1 MQRSDT
7 KEERG
12 YSGITDGDALRLR
25 EKYGRNVISERKRQ
39 SFFKIFIK
47 NLGDPVIRI
56 LIGALIIN
64 VVFMLRGKDWH
75 EGAGI
80 AISILLATA
89 ISSFSEYR
97 REGAFERLRISDGG
111 TYTVMRD
118 GRPAELSAEDIVP
131 GDLIRILAGDR
142 IPADCILVKGA
153 IATNQAPLTGESEEI
168 PKEADKKKAIE
179 AVNAVRGLIA
189 DGNDGRLATLV
200 GACSPSDEYSAF
212 SGCFVTDGAADA
224 IVISTGDKT
233 RLGRISDSLSD
244 DEKSPLRERL
254 DVLARQL
261 SIIGYIASAVIALAY
276 LFNVFVIDA
285 GFRGE
290 FILARLSDVRFL
302 LSQLISAFTLALTVI
317 VVAVPE
323 GLPMMIAV
331 VLSKNS
337 KKMARD
343 NVLVRHAQGIEAAGC
358 MNILFT
364 DKTGTL
370 TCGEPRVCSVIT
382 PLSDSV
388 SLRELIKSEPAVAH
402 ALILSAYYNSDAELS
417 AGGEIISKNPAERA
431 ILEYV
436 RGAARKPQA
445 DRGEYERFSS
455 RTKLSRATVTEGKNR
470 YHLIKGA
477 PDVLLS
483 RADSFLLPNGKHA
496 PLNAS
501 EYSKALH
508 RHSLNGE
515 RQILIGL
522 EEGGR
527 ICVACTLSMKDPLRR
542 EALSAVSDLKGAG
555 IHVCLITGDGKQ
567 TAERIASD
575 CRILTHSSPLSIS
588 GVELDGMSD
597 GELSEVLLDI
607 AVIYRAMPEHKRRLV
622 RIAKQKNLTVGMTG
636 DGLND
641 APALNAADC
650 GFALG
655 CGTEVSKNASDIII
669 LDNNL
674 SSVVNAVMHGRN
686 IFKSI
691 RKFITLQLIMNFTAM
706 FVSMAG
712 PFIGIDSPVTVVQ
725 MLWINI
731 VMDTLGGLAFA
742 GEHAERRLLREKPKL
757 RDEPVIDRNTRIKVA
772 SLSIFSALASLFFLK
787 SDVIISLFDT
797 TEGSLYHLT
806 AFFAFFIFT
815 AALNCFN
822 ARSDRLNLFAGLTRN
837 PTFIAIIATVSAIQT
852 AFIYLGS
859 SVMRTVPLAPSH
871 LALTVLLSLPVILFE
886 FVRKLWERL
895 SPAKK

>member
-1 MQRSDT
+1 M
-7 KEERG
+7 
-12 YSGITDGDALRLR
+12 LR
-25 EKYGRNVISERKRQ
+25 ERTKAEGVRFGIKQGEADRLQQKFGKNLITEKKRQ
-39 SFFKIFIK
+39 SFFRIFIK
-47 NLGDPVIRI
+47 NLGDPVIKI
-56 LIGALIIN
+56 LLGALIIN
-64 VVFMLRGKDWH
+64 VAFMLRGKDWH

-80 AISILLATA
+80 AISIVLATL
-89 ISSFSEYR
+89 ISSLSEYKR
-97 REGAFERLRISDGG
+97 DSAFERLRVSDGS
-111 TYTVMRD
+111 TYTVIRD
-118 GRPAELSAEDIVP
+118 GESEEIPKEEIAP
-131 GDLIRILAGDR
+131 CDLIRISAGDR
-142 IPADCILVKGA
+142 IPADCILVSGT
-153 IATNQAPLTGESEEI
+153 ISTNQAPLTGESEEI
-168 PKEADKKKAIE
+168 PKEPDIRKVNE
-179 AVNAVRGLIA
+179 AANAVRELIVNDNASLLEALA
-189 DGNDGRLATLV
+189 DT
-200 GACSPSDEYSAF
+200 CSPSDPCSAF
-212 SGCFVTDGAADA
+212 SGCFVTDGAAEA
-224 IVISTGDKT
+224 VVVATGDKT

-261 SIIGYIASAVIALAY
+261 SVIGYIASAVIALAY
-276 LFNVFVIDA
+276 LFNAFVIDS
-285 GFRGE
+285 GFRAD
-290 FILARLSDVRFL
+290 IIITKLSDIRFVF
-302 LSQLISAFTLALTVI
+302 SQLISAFTLALTVI

-331 VLSKNS
+331 VLSRNS
-337 KKMARD
+337 KKMAKD

-370 TCGEPRVCSVIT
+370 TRGEPRVCSVIT
-382 PLSDSV
+382 PLSDYK
-388 SLRELIKSEPAVAH
+388 SLRELSKAEPGAGH
-402 ALILSAYYNSDAELS
+402 ILLLSAYYNSDAELS
-417 AGGEIISKNPAERA
+417 SHGEIISKNPAERA

-436 RGAARKPQA
+436 KGTSKKPNA
-445 DRGEYERFSS
+445 SRSAYERFSS
-455 RTKLSRATVTEGKNR
+455 KTKYSRASVTENGR
-470 YHLIKGA
+470 SYSLIKGA
-477 PDVLLS
+477 PDILLS
-483 RADSFLLPNGKHA
+483 RADSFITPSGERA
-496 PLNAS
+496 PLNVN
-501 EYSKALH
+501 EYSRRL
-508 RHSLNGE
+508 RRLSESGE
-515 RQILIGL
+515 RQLLVGL
-522 EEGGR
+522 EEYGR
-527 ICVACTLSMKDPLRR
+527 VCVVCTLSMKDPLRR
-542 EALSAVSDLKGAG
+542 EAQAAVADLKGAG

-567 TAERIASD
+567 TAEKIAAD
-575 CRILTHSSPLSIS
+575 CKILSRSSPISLS
-588 GVELDGMSD
+588 GVELDTMSD
-597 GELSEVLLDI
+597 DALSDKI
-607 AVIYRAMPEHKRRLV
+607 CNIGVIYRAMPEHKRRLV

-742 GEHAERRLLREKPKL
+742 GEAAERRLLRERPKL
-757 RDEPVIDRNTRIKVA
+757 RDEPVIDRDTRWKVA
-772 SLSIFSALASLFFLK
+772 AISIFSAAASLFFLK
-787 SDVIISLFDT
+787 SDYITDLFDT

-822 ARSDRLNLFAGLTRN
+822 ARSDRLNLFASLSKN
-837 PTFIAIIATVSAIQT
+837 PTFIAIIALVSILQT

-859 SVMRTVPLAPSH
+859 SVMRTVPLELPH
-871 LALTVLLSLPVILFE
+871 LLLTVLLALPVIAFE
-886 FVRKLWERL
+886 FIRKLWQRL
-895 SPAKK
+895 SPRKK

>member
-1 MQRSDT
+1 MQGEKIREDKRFWGLSSENAT
-7 KEERG
+7 QLRQKFGKNAITQKKRRG
-12 YSGITDGDALRLR
+12 FWR
-25 EKYGRNVISERKRQ
+25 
-39 SFFKIFIK
+39 IFVK

-56 LIGALIIN
+56 LLAALIIN
-64 VVFMLRGKDWH
+64 IVFMLRGKDWH

-80 AISILLATA
+80 AVSVILATV
-89 ISSFSEYR
+89 ISSFSEYKR
-97 REGAFERLRISDGG
+97 DSAFERLRVSDGSA
-111 TYTVMRD
+111 YTVIRN
-118 GRPAELSAEDIVP
+118 GISEQLPADEIVT
-131 GDLIRILAGDR
+131 GDLIRISAGDR
-142 IPADCILVKGA
+142 IPADCILIRGQ
-153 IATNQAPLTGESEEI
+153 IATNQAPLTGESDEI
-168 PKEADKKKAIE
+168 SKEADKKKTNEVINAINML
-179 AVNAVRGLIA
+179 VNGGDESGISAI
-189 DGNDGRLATLV
+189 V
-200 GACSPSDEYSAF
+200 GASSPSDSYSAF

-224 IVISTGDKT
+224 VAVATGDETK
-233 RLGRISDSLSD
+233 LGKISISLAD

-254 DVLARQL
+254 DVLAKQL
-261 SIIGYIASAVIALAY
+261 SVIGYIASAIIALAY
-276 LFNVFVIDA
+276 LFNIFVIDS
-285 GFRGE
+285 GFRPE
-290 FILARLSDVRFL
+290 LILAKLSDIRFVF
-302 LSQLISAFTLALTVI
+302 SQLVSAFTLALTVI

-370 TCGEPRVCSVIT
+370 TCGEPRVCSAIT
-382 PLSDSV
+382 VLGEYKDLHKLSA
-388 SLRELIKSEPAVAH
+388 SEPAACH
-402 ALILSAYYNSDAELS
+402 ALLLSAHYNSDAELS
-417 AGGEIISKNPAERA
+417 SYNKIISKNPAERA

-436 RGAARKPQA
+436 AASRKPTA
-445 DRGEYERFSS
+445 ERTAYERFSS
-455 RTKLSRATVTEGKNR
+455 KTKLSRATVTEGNKQYR
-470 YHLIKGA
+470 LIKGA
-477 PDVLLS
+477 PDILLS
-483 RADSFLLPNGKHA
+483 RADSFLLPNGERA
-496 PLNAS
+496 PLNVSQYQKKLQKLS
-501 EYSKALH
+501 EG
-508 RHSLNGE
+508 GE
-515 RQILIGL
+515 RQILVGL
-522 EEGGR
+522 EDGNR
-527 ICVACTLSMKDPLRR
+527 ICVVCTLSMKDPLRK
-542 EALSAVSDLKGAG
+542 EAKYAVSDLKGAG

-567 TAERIASD
+567 TAERIATD
-575 CRILTHSSPLSIS
+575 CRILTHSTPLSFS
-588 GVELDGMSD
+588 GIELDAMSD
-597 GELSEVLLDI
+597 DALSEKLEKI
-607 AVIYRAMPEHKRRLV
+607 SVIYRAMPEHKRRLV

-757 RDEPVIDRNTRIKVA
+757 RDEPVIDRDTRTKVA
-772 SLSIFSALASLFFLK
+772 SLSIFSAFASLFFLK
-787 SDVIISLFDT
+787 SNFIISLFDT

-822 ARSDRLNLFAGLTRN
+822 ARSDRLNLFASLSKN

-871 LALTVLLSLPVILFE
+871 LALTVLLSLPVIAFD
-886 FVRKLWERL
+886 FIRKLWQRL
-895 SPAKK
+895 SPKK

>member
-1 MQRSDT
+1 MQQLKA
-7 KEERG
+7 KEEKG
-12 YSGITDGDALRLR
+12 YLGIGKTDALHLR
-25 EKYGRNVISERKRQ
+25 EKYGKNVITEKKRQ
-39 SFFKIFIK
+39 SFFRIFLK

-56 LIGALIIN
+56 LLGALMIN
-64 VVFMLRGKDWH
+64 VAFMLRGKDWH

-80 AISILLATA
+80 AVSVVLATF
-89 ISSFSEYR
+89 ISALSEYK
-97 REGAFERLRISDGG
+97 RESAFESLRVSDGS

-118 GRPAELSAEDIVP
+118 GRLAELLAEDIVP
-131 GDLIRILAGDR
+131 GDLIRIEAGDR
-142 IPADCILVKGA
+142 IPADCILIKGA
-153 IATNQAPLTGESEEI
+153 VATNQAPLTGESEEI
-168 PKEADKKKAIE
+168 PKEPDKKKINE
-179 AVNAVRGLIA
+179 AVNAVQKLISE
-189 DGNDGRLATLV
+189 GNDNPLVALAD
-200 GACSPSDEYSAF
+200 ACSPSDTYSTF
-212 SGCFVTDGAADA
+212 SGCFVTDGSADA
-224 IVISTGDKT
+224 IVVATGNNT
-233 RLGRISDSLSD
+233 RLGRISESLSD

-254 DVLARQL
+254 DVLAKQL

-285 GFRGE
+285 GFRSE

-302 LSQLISAFTLALTVI
+302 FSQLISAFTLALTVI

-331 VLSKNS
+331 VLSRNS
-337 KKMARD
+337 KKMAKD

-370 TCGEPRVCSVIT
+370 TRGEPKVCSVIT
-382 PLSDSV
+382 PLSDRIG
-388 SLRELIKSEPAVAH
+388 LRELSNTEPSVTH
-402 ALILSAYYNSDAELS
+402 ALILSAYYNSDAEIS
-417 AGGEIISKNPAERA
+417 SGGEIISKNPAERA

-436 RGAARKPQA
+436 RGTARKPQA
-445 DRGEYERFSS
+445 DRTEYERFSS
-455 RTKLSRATVTEGKNR
+455 KTKLSRATVTEGNCR
-470 YHLIKGA
+470 YQLIKGA
-477 PDVLLS
+477 PDILLS
-483 RADSFLLPNGKHA
+483 RADSFLLPNGERA
-496 PLNAS
+496 PLNVSQYQKKLQKLS
-501 EYSKALH
+501 EG
-508 RHSLNGE
+508 GE
-515 RQILIGL
+515 RQILVGL
-522 EEGGR
+522 EDGNR
-527 ICVACTLSMKDPLRR
+527 ICVVCTLSMKDPLRK
-542 EALSAVSDLKGAG
+542 EAKYAVSDLKGAG

-567 TAERIASD
+567 TAERIATD
-575 CRILTHSSPLSIS
+575 CRILTHSTPLSFS
-588 GVELDGMSD
+588 GIELDAMSD
-597 GELSEVLLDI
+597 DALSEKLEKI
-607 AVIYRAMPEHKRRLV
+607 SVIYRAMPEHKRRLV

-757 RDEPVIDRNTRIKVA
+757 RDEPVIDRNTRTKVA
-772 SLSIFSALASLFFLK
+772 SLSIFSAFASLFFLK
-787 SDVIISLFDT
+787 SDFIISLFDT

-822 ARSDRLNLFAGLTRN
+822 ARSDRLNLFASLSKN

-871 LALTVLLSLPVILFE
+871 LALTVLLSLPVIAFD
-886 FVRKLWERL
+886 FIRKLWQRL
-895 SPAKK
+895 SPKK